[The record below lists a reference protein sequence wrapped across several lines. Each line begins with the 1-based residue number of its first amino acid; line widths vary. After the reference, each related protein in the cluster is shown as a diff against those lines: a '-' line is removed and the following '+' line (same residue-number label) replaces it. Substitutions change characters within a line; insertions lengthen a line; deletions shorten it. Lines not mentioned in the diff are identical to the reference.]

1 MGTAVRGSALGE
13 ADTVTERG
21 PAETAALNET
31 MAGLYRSHRL
41 SLLRLAAFLVNDRA
55 IAEELVQDAFA
66 ALYQRWNSLAEKS
79 AAPSYL
85 RATVVNGAR
94 SAQRRQGIVRRHLRV
109 AEPDSLPPADV
120 ALLLAEEHREVVVA
134 LRRLPRRQREVL
146 VLRYWANLDEA
157 EIAETLGIS
166 RGTVKSTA
174 SRALDALENT
184 LKDTR

>member
-1 MGTAVRGSALGE
+1 
-13 ADTVTERG
+13 VTETG
-21 PAETAALNET
+21 PAELVALNET
-31 MAGLYRSHRL
+31 IGGLYRSHRL
-41 SLLRLAAFLVNDRA
+41 NLLRLAMFLVDDRA
-55 IAEELVQDAFA
+55 IAEELVQDAFT
-66 ALYQRWNSLAEKS
+66 ALYQRWGFLTDKS

-94 SAQRRQGIVRRHLRV
+94 SAQRRQGIVRRYLRV
-109 AEPDSLPPADV
+109 TEPNASPPVDF
-120 ALLLAEEHREVVVA
+120 ALLLAEEHREVVAA
-134 LRRLPRRQREVL
+134 LRRLPSRQREVL

-157 EIAETLGIS
+157 EISKTLEIS

>member
-1 MGTAVRGSALGE
+1 VRGSVLGE
-13 ADTVTERG
+13 AGPVRERV
-21 PAETAALNET
+21 PAEVAALNE
-31 MAGLYRSHRL
+31 AIAALYRSHRL
-41 SLLRLAAFLVNDRA
+41 SLLRLAAFLVDDRA

-66 ALYQRWNSLAEKS
+66 ALYQRWESLADKS

-94 SAQRRQGIVRRHLRV
+94 SAQHRQGIARRHLRD
-109 AEPDSLPPADV
+109 AGPDALPPADFAV
-120 ALLLAEEHREVVVA
+120 LLAEEHREVVAA

-146 VLRYWANLDEA
+146 VLRYWANLDDA

-184 LKDTR
+184 LKDT

>member
-1 MGTAVRGSALGE
+1 L
-13 ADTVTERG
+13 
-21 PAETAALNET
+21 PP
-31 MAGLYRSHRL
+31 
-41 SLLRLAAFLVNDRA
+41 FLVDDHA

-66 ALYQRWNSLAEKS
+66 GLYQRWESLADKS

-109 AEPDSLPPADV
+109 AGPGALPPADFP
-120 ALLLAEEHREVVVA
+120 LLLAEEHREVVAA
-134 LRRLPRRQREVL
+134 LRRLAGRQREVL
-146 VLRYWANLDEA
+146 VLRYWANLGEA
-157 EIAETLGIS
+157 EIAETLRIS

-184 LKDTR
+184 LKDT

>member
-1 MGTAVRGSALGE
+1 VRGSALGE
-13 ADTVTERG
+13 AGSVTEAG
-21 PAETAALNET
+21 PAEIAALNEAI
-31 MAGLYRSHRL
+31 AGLYRSHRL
-41 SLLRLAAFLVNDRA
+41 SLLRLAAFLVDDRA

-66 ALYQRWNSLAEKS
+66 ALYQRWGSLTDKS

-85 RATVVNGAR
+85 RTTVVNGAR

-109 AEPDSLPPADV
+109 AEPDALPPADF
-120 ALLLAEEHREVVVA
+120 ALLLAEEHQEVVAA

-157 EIAETLGIS
+157 EISQTLRIS

>member
-1 MGTAVRGSALGE
+1 MTE
-13 ADTVTERG
+13 AG
-21 PAETAALNET
+21 PAEIAAQDEAI
-31 MAGLYRSHRL
+31 AGLYRSHRL
-41 SLLRLAAFLVNDRA
+41 SLLRLAAFLVDDRA

-66 ALYQRWNSLAEKS
+66 ALYQRWGSLTDKS

-85 RATVVNGAR
+85 RTTVVNGAR
-94 SAQRRQGIVRRHLRV
+94 SAQRHQGIARRHLRV
-109 AEPDSLPPADV
+109 AEPDALPPADF

-157 EIAETLGIS
+157 GISQTLRIS
-166 RGTVKSTA
+166 RGTVRSTA
-174 SRALDALENT
+174 SRALDALETT

>member
-1 MGTAVRGSALGE
+1 VGTAVRGSALGE
-13 ADTVTERG
+13 ADTMTERG
-21 PAETAALNET
+21 PAETAALHAT

-41 SLLRLAAFLVNDRA
+41 SLLRLAAFLVDDRA

-66 ALYQRWNSLAEKS
+66 ALYQRWSSLAEKS

-109 AEPDSLPPADV
+109 PEPDSLPAADF
-120 ALLLAEEHREVVVA
+120 ALLLAEEHREVVAA